1 MSRKLKP
8 QNIFLILASIFGLIW
23 VVFVPPFQS
32 ADEFAHFYRA
42 YEISERNLVTEN
54 INGEIGNYLP
64 IAIRDFEAA
73 VGGGTITRNYE
84 NKATIESLKN
94 AAKIHVVPG
103 ENDFFLFP
111 SSAVYHPIVYLPQ
124 AIGIKLGNLLNFNL
138 LFTFYLGRLFNLF
151 TYIAMTY
158 LSIKLIPKLK
168 YTFLLL
174 AIMPMTINQAAS
186 LSADALTN
194 GALFLFFAYLMYLI
208 FDPNI
213 KFISRKQFISLLIIT
228 CIVAASKNAYFLI
241 CLLVF
246 LLPKEKTASFKQY
259 ITYAATIVASSLL
272 VLLSWGLI
280 LKSIKVTFPIDPMMQ
295 LSTALHHPFDYIH
308 KLVNTFIDFDY
319 LYVQFVGVFGWGET
333 SVHYFSAII
342 YLCMLVASVI
352 IEMKNSDNNLLHIKK
367 GFILFAVSLLTV
379 IIIASTL
386 YLTWTQGEDNVIY
399 GLQGRYF
406 IPISIIFLYSI
417 YLLTPIIKRI
427 RQQYIYMALI
437 FIVLLLSLQKVV
449 HRFW

>member
-1 MSRKLKP
+1 
-8 QNIFLILASIFGLIW
+8 
-23 VVFVPPFQS
+23 
-32 ADEFAHFYRA
+32 
-42 YEISERNLVTEN
+42 
-54 INGEIGNYLP
+54 
-64 IAIRDFEAA
+64 
-73 VGGGTITRNYE
+73 
-84 NKATIESLKN
+84 
-94 AAKIHVVPG
+94 
-103 ENDFFLFP
+103 
-111 SSAVYHPIVYLPQ
+111 
-124 AIGIKLGNLLNFNL
+124 
-138 LFTFYLGRLFNLF
+138 
-151 TYIAMTY
+151 
-158 LSIKLIPKLK
+158 
-168 YTFLLL
+168 
-174 AIMPMTINQAAS
+174 MPMTINQAAS

-259 ITYAATIVASSLL
+259 ITYVATIVASSLL

-342 YLCMLVASVI
+342 YLCMLVTSVI